1 MFLLDDI
8 LLAPLKGVIFIA
20 EQINEVIEKE
30 MSDEGS
36 IKERLMALQLKFEM
50 DEIGEEEYDKREDEL
65 LKTLE
70 RIRIRPHHF
79 IKRKQGTPYFIFRIG
94 YYRLIL
100 DVQNNK
106 LIIFVV
112 ELGLRK
118 NIYKK

>member
-50 DEIGEEEYDKREDEL
+50 DEIDEEEYDRREDEL

-70 RIRIRPHHF
+70 RIR
-79 IKRKQGTPYFIFRIG
+79 KEKQ
-94 YYRLIL
+94 
-100 DVQNNK
+100 N
-106 LIIFVV
+106 
-112 ELGLRK
+112 E
-118 NIYKK
+118 